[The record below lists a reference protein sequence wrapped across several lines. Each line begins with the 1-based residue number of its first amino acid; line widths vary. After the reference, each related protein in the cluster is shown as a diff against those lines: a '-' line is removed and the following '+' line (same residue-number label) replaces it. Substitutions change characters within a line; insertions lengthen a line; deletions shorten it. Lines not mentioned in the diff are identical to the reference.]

1 MREYKDLV
9 GKMEKRYIITILII
23 LLTLSTTISPVS
35 SQAFVK
41 NPKPPL
47 IIVGN
52 PYPKY
57 LSLSPN
63 ETYTVYLYVADDVE
77 IRETKLYYKVNDGEW
92 KSIYAVRATINENE
106 EMYESIVSKF
116 TTKEFKFTTFY
127 GKATIPSQKPGS
139 RVYFKV
145 VAQDAEGHIVESQI
159 GTYIVSNPEGKRVMV
174 VDPSVKY
181 RAFLE
186 NMRFIKEMINY
197 TKEKYFYD
205 MSEYQKTVEFLEPF
219 ENSSQSFL
227 REHHWELLA
236 KDYNIIIVSPE
247 EVANALKEFKP
258 EVIIL
263 SNLWIKEWGLSKEE
277 LNSLIKYLRDNNCG
291 LIVTHGTLYDG
302 ISWKEGIN
310 YLGSTLHI
318 GGIEAYND
326 ESIATLLGFELLP
339 ILEEAKLKYAENK
352 PHLAEIPTLLPFLP
366 SKSKLNIRNK
376 GIISSIGLLS
386 FEGEINAAF
395 GWQYLLPAESLPFTK
410 SKVRE
415 LKKSL
420 KVRVKEFSE
429 LQEKVFGVSLYTRNI
444 YALDFPFVDAILNIQ
459 IKDTQVEIP
468 VGTDVL
474 ILEPPQEII
483 ERVRLLKAI
492 NRDLIDISALSS
504 DYMLT
509 IITRDERHRKD
520 GIRSVYISFE
530 IEAGGKESFG
540 VLKDL
545 IAWASDFKQIQYLV
559 QEPQVVLLANDIDWE
574 IKGKEL
580 FEQFKS
586 IGANIKRVKPSEFEI
601 YKNSRIVVILGGPKA
616 YDGIGDYVKQ
626 ALNEEEQLKIIRGE
640 EGIFIK
646 RDVWNKKQVV
656 IIIAGRDRKQTGAK
670 VSLYQKGINEKYID
684 LLAEFSLK

>member
-1 MREYKDLV
+1 
-9 GKMEKRYIITILII
+9 MEKRHVVTVLII
-23 LLTLSTTISPVS
+23 LLTLSITISSVS

-47 IIVGN
+47 VILGN
-52 PYPKY
+52 PYPEY
-57 LSLSPN
+57 LSLFPN
-63 ETYTVYLYVADDVE
+63 ETYTVYIYVADDVE

-92 KSIYAVRATINENE
+92 MPIYAVRATINENE
-106 EMYESIVSKF
+106 GMYEAIVSKF

-127 GKATIPSQKPGS
+127 GRATIPPQKPGS
-139 RVYFKV
+139 RVYFKA
-145 VAQDAEGHIVESQI
+145 VAHDAEGHIVESQI

-186 NMRFIKEMINY
+186 NMRFIKDMINY

-205 MSEYQKTVEFLEPF
+205 MSEYLKTVEFLEAF

-236 KDYNIIIVSPE
+236 KDYNVIIVSPE
-247 EVANALKEFKP
+247 EVTNALKEFKP

-277 LNSLIKYLRDNNCG
+277 LNSLIKYLRDSNCG

-302 ISWKEGIN
+302 ISWKDGIN

-339 ILEEAKLKYAENK
+339 VLEEAKLKYAEKK
-352 PHLAEIPTLLPFLP
+352 PHLTEIPIFLPFLP
-366 SKSKLNIRNK
+366 SKGRLNIRNR
-376 GIISSIGLLS
+376 GVISGIGLLS
-386 FEGEINAAF
+386 FEGEINTAF
-395 GWQYLLPAESLPFTK
+395 GWQYLLPAESLPFAK
-410 SKVRE
+410 SKIRG

-429 LQEKVFGVSLYTRNI
+429 FQEKVFGVSLYTRNM
-444 YALDFPFVDAILNIQ
+444 YTLDFPFVDAILNIQ
-459 IKDTQVEIP
+459 VKDTQIEIP

-474 ILEPPQEII
+474 ILKPPQEVI
-483 ERVRLLKAI
+483 ERIRLLKVI
-492 NRDLIDISALSS
+492 NRDLIDVSALSS
-504 DYMLT
+504 DYMLA
-509 IITRDERHRKD
+509 IVTRDEGHRKD

-530 IEAGGKESFG
+530 IEAGEKESFD
-540 VLKDL
+540 VLRDL
-545 IAWASDFKQIQYLV
+545 IAWASDFKQTQYSV
-559 QEPQVVLLANDIDWE
+559 QEPQIVLLANDIDWE

-580 FEQFKS
+580 FEQFRS
-586 IGANIKRVKPSEFEI
+586 TGANIKRVKPSEFEI

-626 ALNEEEQLKIIRGE
+626 ALDEEEQLKIIKGE
-640 EGIFIK
+640 EGIFVK
-646 RDVWNKKQVV
+646 RDVWSKRQVV

-670 VSLYQKGINEKYID
+670 VSLYQKGIDKKYTD